1 MVSKFVKINTNCDA
15 KMHEKLMI
23 TVVCR
28 VEFMSKFYEGA
39 GYVFQPFSFK
49 MILEGE
55 DVVED

>member
-1 MVSKFVKINTNCDA
+1 MNTNCGA
-15 KMHEKLMI
+15 KMNEKLM
-23 TVVCR
+23 TVVICR

-49 MILEGE
+49 IILEGE

>member
-1 MVSKFVKINTNCDA
+1 MNTNCGA

-23 TVVCR
+23 VVVCR

-39 GYVFQPFSFK
+39 GHVFQPFSFK
-49 MILEGE
+49 IILEGE